1 MTTFSDK
8 EKLAIAQCFSG
19 EAGIIA
25 LAALSRFAEADQ
37 ADFIQKPRLLYYL
50 QGRRSV
56 ICKIKE
62 VIAK

>member
-19 EAGIIA
+19 ETGALA
-25 LAALSRFAEADQ
+25 LAALSRFAEADH
-37 ADFIQKPRLLYYL
+37 ADFIQNPRLMDYL

-56 ICKIKE
+56 ICQIKE
-62 VIAK
+62 VLDK